1 MDQQMATTLRPGGEP
16 AHAGSRWKTHEQN
29 QPRSYWEGQGLN
41 SRAVEF
47 IAKAGMSSQLR
58 DCFDGPVLKFLEGLM
73 GFRGTLVL
81 TPHQEPRRILV
92 LSFWKTER
100 HCRETEW
107 ELADQVQ
114 EQVGRSLTP
123 SLAFEPTRRRG
134 GHGSNQVNPSMLPSP
149 VEIDAAPN
157 LHFGMSSRKGQEDA

>member
-114 EQVGRSLTP
+114 EEVGPLIDTFSRVRTYKAEGWSWL
-123 SLAFEPTRRRG
+123 EPG
-134 GHGSNQVNPSMLPSP
+134 QSF
-149 VEIDAAPN
+149 DAAQPC
-157 LHFGMSSRKGQEDA
+157 